1 MIFLDKNRKNVY
13 FTPENYL
20 LAKANYFVRSL
31 SMKMTKSIVASFVAL
46 TMGISGAFAQEFS
59 FSNEVS
65 SDLVTITKADDTEK
79 DFAGISE
86 KAEFEFKS
94 EKVDAG
100 VMVEFTVDDYGADEG
115 YGFKWTDYNYY
126 IEFRPIHEI
135 TLAWHDDIYTTASYL
150 PVWDDNVS
158 TGNFGSDGF
167 TVVTRPYPGLRISAT
182 IPFQFENDGPNTI
195 NFLNGD
201 SDSGEDD
208 FNFGF
213 GFDYTLGN
221 LFSVGFTMI
230 DAVDSDERS
239 YGVFASIMPKNNE
252 DFIISAGFSGSESSV
267 DVEELDFTDELSIS
281 ATKLYQVAC
290 VYNYDA
296 LSLAAEI
303 VGSIDKEENFYDL
316 YTGVKAG
323 YAIDDALSVSL
334 TGKLF
339 FDLGNEDGIDEA
351 ETVMG
356 FSPEVEYVYGAHTFS
371 FGVAF
376 QVCDGDTFVKFPVS
390 WKYDL

>member
-1 MIFLDKNRKNVY
+1 
-13 FTPENYL
+13 
-20 LAKANYFVRSL
+20 
-31 SMKMTKSIVASFVAL
+31 MKMTKAIVASFVAL

-100 VMVEFTVDDYGADEG
+100 VMVEFTIDDYGADEG

-126 IEFRPIHEI
+126 IEFRPIYEI

-167 TVVTRPYPGLRISAT
+167 TVVTRPYPGLRIAAT

-356 FSPEVEYVYGAHTFS
+356 FCPEVEYVYGAHTFS

>member
-1 MIFLDKNRKNVY
+1 
-13 FTPENYL
+13 
-20 LAKANYFVRSL
+20 
-31 SMKMTKSIVASFVAL
+31 
-46 TMGISGAFAQEFS
+46 
-59 FSNEVS
+59 
-65 SDLVTITKADDTEK
+65 
-79 DFAGISE
+79 
-86 KAEFEFKS
+86 
-94 EKVDAG
+94 
-100 VMVEFTVDDYGADEG
+100 
-115 YGFKWTDYNYY
+115 
-126 IEFRPIHEI
+126 
-135 TLAWHDDIYTTASYL
+135 
-150 PVWDDNVS
+150 
-158 TGNFGSDGF
+158 
-167 TVVTRPYPGLRISAT
+167 
-182 IPFQFENDGPNTI
+182 
-195 NFLNGD
+195 
-201 SDSGEDD
+201 
-208 FNFGF
+208 
-213 GFDYTLGN
+213 
-221 LFSVGFTMI
+221 MI

-296 LSLAAEI
+296 LSFAAEI

-334 TGKLF
+334 NGKLF

-356 FSPEVEYVYGAHTFS
+356 FCPEVEYVYGAHTFS

>member
-1 MIFLDKNRKNVY
+1 
-13 FTPENYL
+13 
-20 LAKANYFVRSL
+20 
-31 SMKMTKSIVASFVAL
+31 MKMTKSIVASFVAL

-100 VMVEFTVDDYGADEG
+100 VMVEFTIDDYGADEG

-167 TVVTRPYPGLRISAT
+167 TVVTRPYPGLRIAAT

-221 LFSVGFTMI
+221 LFF
-230 DAVDSDERS
+230 
-239 YGVFASIMPKNNE
+239 
-252 DFIISAGFSGSESSV
+252 
-267 DVEELDFTDELSIS
+267 L
-281 ATKLYQVAC
+281 
-290 VYNYDA
+290 
-296 LSLAAEI
+296 
-303 VGSIDKEENFYDL
+303 
-316 YTGVKAG
+316 
-323 YAIDDALSVSL
+323 
-334 TGKLF
+334 
-339 FDLGNEDGIDEA
+339 
-351 ETVMG
+351 
-356 FSPEVEYVYGAHTFS
+356 
-371 FGVAF
+371 
-376 QVCDGDTFVKFPVS
+376 
-390 WKYDL
+390 